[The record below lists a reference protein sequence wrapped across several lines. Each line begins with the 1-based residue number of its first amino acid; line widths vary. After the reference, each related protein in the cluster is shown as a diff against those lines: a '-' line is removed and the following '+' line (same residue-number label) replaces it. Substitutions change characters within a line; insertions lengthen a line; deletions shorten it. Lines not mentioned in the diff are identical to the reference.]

1 MYIQCINIKPT
12 FSTMFVQKVS
22 AWGNSLG
29 IRLPQSI
36 IQQMELKS
44 GDLLAIST
52 EGNRII
58 LSPARPRYTLNEL
71 LKDITPDSQHDEM
84 DWGEQVGEEI
94 G

>member
-1 MYIQCINIKPT
+1 
-12 FSTMFVQKVS
+12 MFVQKVS